1 MYSLISKED
10 FLAQIERMSRERFLN
25 LSIKL
30 LDEMGV
36 DITSARS
43 LGGDFEAEAEMKR
56 GEKILEY
63 VVRITRSGG
72 DPRKEV
78 DGLEGI
84 LGPGV
89 MGLYI
94 TTSDVGDTL
103 REETKV
109 EVAGAKEFYE
119 LAKEYDLLSD
129 FAEAR
134 VSDRSLPSASETD
147 RLIDWGDEF
156 FEDRNYTKSLE
167 YYDKAIE
174 LKPDSM
180 KARAKKAEV
189 LLNTGE
195 PEKAVETLL
204 NALNRNIESP
214 HGWTVL
220 GRAYHDMGKY
230 EDEIEAYDRALD
242 INEDYAE
249 AWKNKGAT
257 LYEKELYD
265 EALLCFDRVLEVE
278 PKDESA
284 WNNKGLC
291 LFKKND
297 LQGALNAVNNSL
309 SINPD
314 FIDALLNKA
323 LILENQNKI
332 SKALRV
338 AEKLTSLRPDNPSFR
353 YIKAAYLEAVGEYE
367 DALKEVNNSIRL
379 DPSNKRAINL
389 RERLRTH
396 LEGLSK
402 DVNEGGIKSEE
413 IDESELEHEK
423 SYLVDKIE
431 KMEAEI
437 GKLKS
442 LQSVQDDPV
451 PSDEEGDVELK
462 KELVEKDRE
471 LKELREEKA
480 RLENEMQERLKDQ
493 EIITELEGREDEVSK
508 LKEERESLKASIDKD
523 KNELGELRSEKET
536 LESEIEE
543 LRRKREEKAEE
554 GIKKK
559 EEVEDGLEEKQ
570 KEMEDLEK
578 RKEEVFSDL
587 EARESEIGDLE
598 SKKKRLE
605 DEIKG
610 MEEEKKVR
618 EKRKRETYERLK
630 RIREEERKKNTKRI
644 KKKATLLWK
653 MDEAQKALKLI
664 AGSEN
669 EDFMNLIGC
678 CEYDSNQ
685 IGAAVTMFNELGSL
699 EALINLEEIYF
710 KLGQHHKSSSVLD
723 EIVRSGYL
731 AAKTNAVWEK
741 RGEVLRRLEKYRGAL
756 ESYMKSSELSDGMIE
771 DFVATGSRCNVFLMG
786 FDDEIKRLENI
797 LKEND
802 SIILQNL
809 LGSYYY
815 KQRKYKKAIKIFR
828 EIGVYE
834 NSVFYNNIGCSAYQL
849 ERYGEALSAF
859 EKANKLNPDDP
870 DYINNLGFC
879 QLERNLVEAAR
890 ENFERAVELDPEDSV
905 SWYNLGIALKRLD
918 KSDWKDKIKKSL
930 ELDPNF
936 EEAKRIEN
944 T

>member
-1 MYSLISKED
+1 MISKED
-10 FLAQIERMSRERFLN
+10 FLAQIEKMSRERFLN

-30 LDEMGV
+30 LDEMGFEL
-36 DITSARS
+36 TSARS
-43 LGGDFEAEAEMKR
+43 FGGDFEAEAEMKK

-63 VVRITRSGG
+63 VVRISRSGG
-72 DPRKEV
+72 DPSKEV
-78 DGLEGI
+78 DGLETV

-94 TTSDVGDTL
+94 TTSNVDEQLAKD
-103 REETKV
+103 TKV
-109 EVAGAKEFYE
+109 DVADAENFYK

-129 FAEAR
+129 FDGTGE
-134 VSDRSLPSASETD
+134 SDRSLPSASEAD
-147 RLIDWGDEF
+147 RMIDWGDEF
-156 FEDRNYTKSLE
+156 FEDRNYTKALE

-174 LKPDSM
+174 MKPDSM
-180 KARAKKAEV
+180 SARTKKAEV
-189 LLNTGE
+189 LLQRGE
-195 PEKAVETLL
+195 PEKVVNTLL
-204 NALNRNIESP
+204 DALDRNIESP
-214 HGWTVL
+214 NGWTVL

-242 INEDYAE
+242 INEDHTD

-257 LYEKELYD
+257 LYEKGMYD
-265 EALLCFDRVLEVE
+265 EAQLCFDRILEVE

-297 LQGALNAVNNSL
+297 LRGALNAVNNAL

-332 SKALRV
+332 SRALRV
-338 AEKLTSLRPDNPSFR
+338 AEKLTSLRPDNSSFR

-367 DALKEVNNSIRL
+367 EALKEVNNAIRL
-379 DPSNKRAINL
+379 DPSNKRAITL

-396 LEGLSK
+396 LENLSK
-402 DVNEGGIKSEE
+402 EVEEGRR
-413 IDESELEHEK
+413 ESEDVERQLEHEK
-423 SYLVDKIE
+423 SYLAHRIE
-431 KMEAEI
+431 KMEKEI
-437 GKLKS
+437 EKLKS
-442 LQSVQDDPV
+442 LRSVQEDAG
-451 PSDEEGDVELK
+451 PSAEEGGVELR

-471 LKELREEKA
+471 LDELREEKT
-480 RLENEMQERLKDQ
+480 RLENEVQKQLEDQ
-493 EIITELEGREDEVSK
+493 EIVTELEGHEEEMGK
-508 LKEERESLKASIDKD
+508 LKEERGSLREAIDD
-523 KNELGELRSEKET
+523 DRDELDELRAEREALENEVEK
-536 LESEIEE
+536 LQ
-543 LRRKREEKAEE
+543 RKREEKAEE
-554 GIKKK
+554 GMKRK
-559 EEVEDGLEEKQ
+559 EEVEDELKSKQ
-570 KEMEDLEK
+570 REMEELEK
-578 RKEEVFSDL
+578 RREEVSSDL
-587 EARESEIGDLE
+587 EARESEIDELE

-605 DEIKG
+605 SEIKR

-630 RIREEERKKNTKRI
+630 RIREEERKKNTKQI

-664 AGSEN
+664 GGSEN
-669 EDFMNLIGC
+669 EEFMNLIGC

-685 IGAAVTMFNELGSL
+685 IGAAVTIFDDLDRL
-699 EALINLEEIYF
+699 DALINLEEMYF
-710 KLGQHHKSSSVLD
+710 ELGQYHKSSSVLG
-723 EIVRSGYL
+723 EIVRTRSR
-731 AAKTNAVWEK
+731 ATNKNTLWEK
-741 RGEVLRRLEKYRGAL
+741 RGEVLRRLNKHREAL

-771 DFVATGSRCNVFLMG
+771 DFVATGSRCNVFLVDM
-786 FDDEIKRLENI
+786 DEEIKRLENI

-828 EIGVYE
+828 GIGGHE
-834 NSVFYNNIGCSAYQL
+834 NGGFYNNIGCSAYQL

-859 EKANKLNPDDP
+859 EKANKMNPDDP

-879 QLERNLVEAAR
+879 QLQRNLVEAAR
-890 ENFERAVELDPEDSV
+890 ENFERAVELDPEDPV
-905 SWYNLGIALKRLD
+905 SWYNLGVALKRLD
-918 KSDWKDKIKKSL
+918 KSDWKEKIDKSL

-936 EEAKRIEN
+936 EEAKRIKN
-944 T
+944 IS